1 MSKKKIQKKSF
12 VTICCIIAL
21 VTILMA
27 GIVLMIP
34 EAYALSPEENIANLT
49 EQNYSFT
56 NSETPNGVNITLY
69 ANDNYGKKATL
80 ERNHSNKKIIIE
92 DSDDIIKIIP
102 MYLFKVEGITQ
113 HIGKQYGFFIE
124 TRKPINS
131 SDMLLST
138 VVIIKVNNSDNMYS
152 PDSKSHL
159 KIELKPIFQADFAY
173 VERGDENTYCIG
185 EQRFDFFSENHTLD
199 LAISYPAT
207 GNEFVIPVP
216 TLGLGSKIDFL
227 QHNKYYMTELS
238 NQTSLYNVNYPNIG
252 EDGYVASQD
261 MGCFFSQIDFSY
273 DGIFLE
279 DGKTTVADVG
289 SVVYNAT
296 SLGFDIYDM
305 AVGLK
310 SVWKAVPIAGA
321 VITGADI
328 AMSIMRI
335 IDDLKIQVVSTSKT
349 LSYTPYYN
357 NKDQQI
363 ASSGGLRKDAAIVIQ
378 SAENKELLF
387 GTNQSATFD
396 YQINCQDI
404 NVDTRYATM
413 INVGFKSVVSKDVL
427 STKFGE
433 VHRSTSVYSN
443 DLRNHTDANYK
454 EIPKLNI
461 GAFKS
466 NADIKILPNCEG
478 MLELAPEF
486 SGKYNITADNTYSKF
501 SVYEVNK
508 LSNGVLDYVDTSTLV
523 CRSTKKNGIAQCND
537 VFLDKNKFYLLKADL
552 KDKVL
557 TDNIHGRYG
566 KINVEAE
573 LIKKDIFVGE
583 NNIDVS
589 LKQEYLKF
597 TTEHNVNYRFTIQ
610 DSTASIKLLD
620 NNFGV
625 VKSSS
630 NGSLVATLNAGETYY
645 LRIDRAE
652 ASAKKINI
660 NVNYEMY
667 VYFENIQGISGSIA
681 QGITVVNGETVN
693 LPTPSKIGY
702 TLDSWWTSLD
712 SLGEKVTNN
721 NIFNFACPE
730 LHLYAKWSPIQY
742 TIYYEENGAG
752 EIPNGSYIIEH
763 EALLN
768 QNISRA
774 GYVFCGWYSDST
786 FSGQEIVSIPAGSIG
801 ERTFYAKWVK
811 DTFSVSFDLNAAYTD
826 GVGANIEALKKNV
839 GFRQSY
845 NLPVPTLGGFVFEG
859 WYKDNIK
866 YTDKD
871 GRSLSNYNDEC
882 DITLTARWAREKYY
896 ISINSEG
903 KIKWLTKD
911 GDNFTFS
918 DDKTYVESEIG
929 LCPNCYILRTIALGG
944 ERAEQMK
951 QYLFKEGHRYAY
963 MIKDKNDIT
972 SLACWQGAEL
982 GVDYNDGDTIEI
994 YAYHTLEQKFEI
1006 YYENGN
1012 GGYNVITANY
1022 GKEII
1027 FIEPKET
1034 GKKFSHFIVADVEGN
1049 KQYNNTHFAPGTV
1062 FGAQYMPD
1070 LSIGVERDG
1079 DSIYLKAVFIPNTY
1093 TVTLY
1098 NGNQTFSQ
1106 KDVVFGKPCNTSS
1119 QNAFPVPYKTGYVF
1133 DGWTTGVNGTGNLI
1147 TDASGNTLKDWY
1159 IASNCSLYAKWTA
1172 KQYRVTLDAQG
1183 GSGGNT
1189 VIVTYDE
1196 AMPKANLPTRLGYS
1210 FKGYF
1215 TGGNGSGAK
1224 YYDNNM
1230 NSVTNWTNDYGT
1242 TLYAHWEI
1250 IHYSIRY
1257 EGLEG
1262 HWGDLV
1268 PVQIPNPSANPSTY
1282 TVNDYVK
1289 FVNPTLEG
1297 LELWWDT
1304 KEIPR
1309 GSTGNKT
1316 IDLKWREYRYTIN
1329 LKAEGINAKE
1339 GVFNVLYSEKLTIK
1353 YNNTTKA
1360 TFSHW
1365 TLNGSHYSNNEEITV
1380 WKLTSVDNG
1389 SVTLVAHY
1397 TSECVAEGTMITLAD
1412 GTQKAV
1418 ESLTGD
1424 ELLLVWNLKTGKFDA
1439 APILFIDND
1448 ARKEYDVINLYFSDG
1463 TTVKVIS
1470 EHAFWDVNLNQYVFL
1485 RSNAAQYIGHRF
1497 NKQTVDADGNLTWIP
1512 VQLTDVIVA
1521 KEITTAWS
1529 PVTAEH
1535 LCYYVNGMLSMPGG
1549 TTGLI
1554 NIFEVDPETMQ
1565 YDMESM
1571 QADIAKYGL
1580 FTYEEFAELYPISE
1594 DVFEAFGGQYLK
1606 IAIGKGILTEEM
1618 LNTLIERYAKF
1629 L

>member
-1 MSKKKIQKKSF
+1 MSKIKIQKKSL

-27 GIVLMIP
+27 GIIFMIP
-34 EAYALSPEENIANLT
+34 EAYALNPEENIANLT

-56 NSETPNGVNITLY
+56 NSDTPNGVNIAKY
-69 ANDNYGKKATL
+69 ANLHYGKNATL
-80 ERNHSNKKIIIE
+80 ERKNNNQNITIK

-102 MYLFKVEGITQ
+102 MYMFKVEGITQ

-124 TRKPINS
+124 TRKPIKS
-131 SDMLLST
+131 SNMLLST
-138 VVIIKVNNSDNMYS
+138 VVIVDVTNSDNMYS

-159 KIELKPIFQADFAY
+159 KIELKPVFQADFAY
-173 VERGDENTYCIG
+173 VKRGDTESFCIG
-185 EQRFDFFSENHTLD
+185 EQFYDFFSENYLLD
-199 LAISYPAT
+199 LTISYPAT

-216 TLGLGSKIDFL
+216 TLGVGNDIEFL

-238 NQTSLYNVNYPNIG
+238 NQTSLYNGNHPNIG

-279 DGKTTVADVG
+279 NGKTTVADVG

-296 SLGFDIYDM
+296 SLGFDIIDM
-305 AVGLK
+305 AAGLK
-310 SVWKAVPIAGA
+310 SVWKAVPYVGA
-321 VITGADI
+321 VVTGADI
-328 AMSIMRI
+328 AMSILRI
-335 IDDLKIQVVSTSKT
+335 IDDLKTQTISSSKT

-387 GTNQSATFD
+387 GTNHSATFD
-396 YQINCQDI
+396 FQINCQDI
-404 NVDTRYATM
+404 SVDTRYATM
-413 INVGFKSVVSKDVL
+413 INVGFKSVVGKSL
-427 STKFGE
+427 FSTEFGE

-443 DLRNHTDANYK
+443 DLRNHIDANYK

-486 SGKYNITADNTYSKF
+486 SGKYNIKADNTYSKF
-501 SVYEVNK
+501 SIYEVNK
-508 LSNGVLDYVDTSTLV
+508 LSNGVLDYKDTSTLV

-583 NNIDVS
+583 NNIDVN

-652 ASAKKINI
+652 ASVKKINI

-667 VYFENIQGISGSIA
+667 VYFENIQGISGSIV

-693 LPTPSKIGY
+693 LPTPSKVGY

-721 NIFNFACPE
+721 NIFNFVCPE

-752 EIPNGSYIIEH
+752 EIPNGNYIIEH

-774 GYVFCGWYSDST
+774 GYVFCGWYSDSA

-811 DTFSVSFDLNAAYTD
+811 DTFSVSFDLNAAHTD

-866 YTDKD
+866 YTDND

-896 ISINSEG
+896 ISINAEG

-918 DDKTYVESEIG
+918 NDKTFVESEIG
-929 LCPNCYILRTIALGG
+929 LCPNCYIARTIALGG
-944 ERAEQMK
+944 QRAEQMK

-963 MIKDKNDIT
+963 MIKDKNDPS

-994 YAYHTLEQKFEI
+994 YAHHTPELNFKIKFE
-1006 YYENGN
+1006 NGRQFE
-1012 GGYNVITANY
+1012 ANY
-1022 GKEII
+1022 GIEIQYENI
-1027 FIEPKET
+1027 
-1034 GKKFSHFIVADVEGN
+1034 KKDGHTFSHFIVSKDSRNN
-1049 KQYNNTHFAPGTV
+1049 KYINTHLAPGTV
-1062 FGAQYMPD
+1062 FGAKYMPD

-1079 DSIYLKAVFIPNTY
+1079 DEIYLEAVFIPNTY

-1106 KDVVFGKPCNTSS
+1106 KNVIFGKPCNTSS
-1119 QNAFPVPYKTGYVF
+1119 NNAFPVPYKTGYVF

-1183 GSGGNT
+1183 GSGGST

-1196 AMPKANLPTRLGYS
+1196 AMPKTNLPTRLGYS

-1215 TGGNGSGAK
+1215 TGGNGSGVK

-1230 NSVTNWTNDYGT
+1230 NSVMKWTNDYGT
-1242 TLYAHWEI
+1242 TLYAYWEI
-1250 IHYSIRY
+1250 INYTITY
-1257 EGLEG
+1257 EGLTG

-1268 PVQIPNPSANPSTY
+1268 PVHIKNPNEERTTY
-1282 TVNDYVK
+1282 TINDHVI
-1289 FVNPTLEG
+1289 FENPTLEG

-1316 IDLKWREYRYTIN
+1316 INLMWREHKYTIY
-1329 LKAEGINAKE
+1329 LKAEGIKVDDTSKE
-1339 GVFNVLYSEKLTIK
+1339 VFYSDIVTIK
-1353 YNNTTKA
+1353 YNTKA
-1360 TFSHW
+1360 KFSKW
-1365 TLNGSHYSNNEEITV
+1365 TLNGVDYSTSEEITV
-1380 WKLTSVDNG
+1380 TKLTSKDKG
-1389 SVTLVAHY
+1389 SVTLVAYY

-1412 GTQKAV
+1412 GTQKPV

-1439 APILFIDND
+1439 APILFIDSD
-1448 ARKEYDVINLYFSDG
+1448 ARKEYEVINLYFSDG

-1485 RSNAAQYIGHRF
+1485 RSDAAQYIGHRF
-1497 NKQTVDADGNLTWIP
+1497 NKQTVDADGNLTWIT
-1512 VQLTDVIVA
+1512 VQLTDVVVA

-1571 QADIAKYGL
+1571 QADIAEYGL